1 MLTREDSQTLISAYL
16 SQKDVFVKHHLE
28 SYNEFLN
35 VIVPSILNQ
44 YFPMTVKASDS
55 NNKVQEIQLKILSS
69 VYEHPHYTEKNGCR
83 KTMSPSIARINN
95 HTYSISMYVNFAVYM
110 KVKQKKYLEL
120 IMKIVQ

>member
-1 MLTREDSQTLISAYL
+1 MLTREDTQTLISAYF

-44 YFPMTVKASDS
+44 YFPMTVKATDK
-55 NNKVQEIQLKILSS
+55 NNTVQEIQLKILSS

-83 KTMSPSIARINN
+83 KTMILPLHVSTIIHIQSRC
-95 HTYSISMYVNFAVYM
+95 M
-110 KVKQKKYLEL
+110 L
-120 IMKIVQ
+120 ILQYI